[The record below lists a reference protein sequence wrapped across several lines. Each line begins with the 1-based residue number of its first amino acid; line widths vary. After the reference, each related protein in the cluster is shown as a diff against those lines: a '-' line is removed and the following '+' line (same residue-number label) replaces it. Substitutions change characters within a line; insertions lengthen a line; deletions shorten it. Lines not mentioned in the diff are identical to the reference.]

1 MSHSGGRS
9 SIGGVRD
16 LSRISPVLL
25 ELAGLKS
32 KTESSL
38 ETGNKQV
45 YGGVRM

>member
-16 LSRISPVLL
+16 LSRVSPVLL
-25 ELAGLKS
+25 ELAGIKLKEDS
-32 KTESSL
+32 PLKA
-38 ETGNKQV
+38 GNKPV